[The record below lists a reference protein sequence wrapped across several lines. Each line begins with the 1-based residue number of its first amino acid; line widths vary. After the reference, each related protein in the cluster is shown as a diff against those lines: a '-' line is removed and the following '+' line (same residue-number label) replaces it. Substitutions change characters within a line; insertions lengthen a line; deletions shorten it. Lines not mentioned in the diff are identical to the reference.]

1 MDKNPPVNAGIS
13 LVQETP
19 RAMEQLSLC
28 TPACML
34 QLLNSQHLEPVLHNR
49 RSHHNEKPVHRNY
62 NRNSPAHCPPATGC
76 CN

>member
-13 LVQETP
+13 PVQEIP
-19 RAMEQLSLC
+19 HAMEQLSLC

-34 QLLNSQHLEPVLHNR
+34 QLLKSKHLDPMLHNR

-62 NRNSPAHCPPATGC
+62 N
-76 CN
+76 